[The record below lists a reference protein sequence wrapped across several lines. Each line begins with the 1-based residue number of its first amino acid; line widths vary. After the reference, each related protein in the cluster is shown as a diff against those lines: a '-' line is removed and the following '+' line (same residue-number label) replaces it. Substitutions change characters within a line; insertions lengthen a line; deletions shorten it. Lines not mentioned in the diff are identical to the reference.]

1 MPENLYPQL
10 LTVPL
15 INQESFNIEMV
26 RKYYQD
32 IANLKEKYTEKQQK
46 YKNAYNRLLHASPGA
61 STVGVVSGI
70 STIGTAFTVVGL
82 PISASLG
89 VVSTVST
96 CEGACLLLTS
106 KKYKKKLL
114 KCYELL
120 ERITSLATYE
130 TLISLSIDD
139 GSVIDA
145 KEFHKLQTL
154 YLQLMAHVRNIDRKM
169 KVETEQNFQ
178 KTIMDEITNLK
189 KALEQKQLVVVHVFY
204 LIAYIIRKMDKK
216 FNQIYYSDDG
226 YWRGRSA
233 IQKLAKASGS
243 TKEEAEK
250 WLLKQPLYQIYLPAP
265 KYIPRPNA
273 SLSLYAKPNDI
284 HQADILY
291 LPHDKFKKKTYKYAL
306 NIVDVARRYKGSY
319 QLTSKNSKEVSQVF
333 QWIYE
338 NTPLTYPKTLII
350 DEGSEFRGDTT
361 KLMDKHDVIIRR
373 SDPSQHHSQGIV
385 ERFNRTLA
393 DRLFSYQHHKEFD
406 DPSKSNREWVSRLQN
421 VVSALNNEKT
431 RLIGMKPVDAIK
443 QTLVEQEFSQ
453 PTKEYEEKL
462 LDVGT
467 KVRYLY
473 EPGELE
479 GYQYKGER
487 RKRST
492 DPIWSVDVYKIK
504 DRYVQKHQPTLYYL
518 DGGPKRSFVFEELQ
532 TILDP

>member
-1 MPENLYPQL
+1 
-10 LTVPL
+10 
-15 INQESFNIEMV
+15 
-26 RKYYQD
+26 
-32 IANLKEKYTEKQQK
+32 
-46 YKNAYNRLLHASPGA
+46 
-61 STVGVVSGI
+61 
-70 STIGTAFTVVGL
+70 
-82 PISASLG
+82 
-89 VVSTVST
+89 
-96 CEGACLLLTS
+96 
-106 KKYKKKLL
+106 
-114 KCYELL
+114 
-120 ERITSLATYE
+120 
-130 TLISLSIDD
+130 
-139 GSVIDA
+139 
-145 KEFHKLQTL
+145 
-154 YLQLMAHVRNIDRKM
+154 
-169 KVETEQNFQ
+169 
-178 KTIMDEITNLK
+178 
-189 KALEQKQLVVVHVFY
+189 
-204 LIAYIIRKMDKK
+204 MDKK
-216 FNQIYYSDDG
+216 VNQIYYSDDG

-243 TKEEAEK
+243 TKEEAER
-250 WLLKQPLYQIYLPAP
+250 WLLKQPLYQIYLPPP
-265 KYIPRPNA
+265 KYVPRPNA

-291 LPHDKFKKKTYKYAL
+291 LPHHKFKKKTYKYAL
-306 NIVDVARRYKGSY
+306 NIVDVASRYKGSH
-319 QLTSKNSKEVSQVF
+319 QLTTKNSKELSQAF

-361 KLMDKHDVIIRR
+361 KLMDKHDVIIQR
-373 SDPSQHHSQGIV
+373 SDPSQHRSQGIV

-393 DRLFSYQHHKEFD
+393 DRLFTYQYHKELE

-421 VVSALNNEKT
+421 VVRALNNEKT

-443 QTLVEQEFSQ
+443 QTLVEQGFSQ

-479 GYQYKGER
+479 GYQYKGEK

-518 DGGPKRSFVFEELQ
+518 DGGPKRSFVFEELHPIQ
-532 TILDP
+532 DP